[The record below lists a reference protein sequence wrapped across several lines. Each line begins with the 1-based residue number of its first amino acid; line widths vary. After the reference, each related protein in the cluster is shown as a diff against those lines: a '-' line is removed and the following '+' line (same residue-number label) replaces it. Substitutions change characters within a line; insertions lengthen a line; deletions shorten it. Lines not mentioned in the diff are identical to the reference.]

1 MIACAFIL
9 IINVAIVRA
18 LFQWNTPMFVAAA
31 GGTASG
37 NITSEILRTNTVG
50 FGGHSLLWLS
60 SILTFFLMRAI
71 FDLTRKQLE
80 IYAPGMSG
88 MYNQVK
94 SDAKAAFDWSKNAY
108 KSLKTTLGLIK
119 K

>member
-1 MIACAFIL
+1 
-9 IINVAIVRA
+9 
-18 LFQWNTPMFVAAA
+18 
-31 GGTASG
+31 
-37 NITSEILRTNTVG
+37 
-50 FGGHSLLWLS
+50 
-60 SILTFFLMRAI
+60 MRAI